1 MEKCEERL
9 DNIKYDKKDKVGKL
23 EEFQKIF
30 HQSRKVHQ
38 RNSQALNELQSSGFF
53 SILYIFNDANYIL
66 GCEGRSAGFAVL
78 LIIILCIID
87 THCE

>member
-1 MEKCEERL
+1 MENCEERL

-38 RNSQALNELQSSGFF
+38 RNSQALNELQSSGFLVF
-53 SILYIFNDANYIL
+53 YIY
-66 GCEGRSAGFAVL
+66 L
-78 LIIILCIID
+78 LMHIIF
-87 THCE
+87 